1 MMKATIVF
9 GTDGDGMRWSREVS
23 RPGGLAMLAAAV
35 WAAGAPPQ
43 APPLTAADPPGYV
56 CYRAGSPLVIDGR
69 LNDAAWRDAPWT
81 ADFVDIEGDAKPRPA
96 LPTRAKML
104 WDDTYFYVGAELVEP
119 HLWAT
124 LTQHDAVIFR
134 DNDFEVFI
142 DPNGDSHEY
151 YEFEINALGTGWDL
165 LLTRPYKDGGKAVN
179 SWEIPGLRA
188 AVDLDGTLNNPRDT
202 DRAWSVELAFPW
214 SVLGEVARRPAPPGD
229 GDQWRVNFSRVEW
242 PLEASGGT
250 YQKIAR
256 AKESNWVW
264 SPQYVVDMHRP
275 ESWGYVQFSTGRP
288 GTVRFQP
295 DAALP
300 ARRWLHQVYY
310 AERAYRQ
317 AHGRW
322 ADAFEALSVSLP
334 GDGVLTGATLKVA
347 DSLFQASVELR
358 LPGQH
363 VQRWNIR
370 HDALIWVE

>member
-1 MMKATIVF
+1 
-9 GTDGDGMRWSREVS
+9 
-23 RPGGLAMLAAAV
+23 
-35 WAAGAPPQ
+35 
-43 APPLTAADPPGYV
+43 
-56 CYRAGSPLVIDGR
+56 
-69 LNDAAWRDAPWT
+69 
-81 ADFVDIEGDAKPRPA
+81 
-96 LPTRAKML
+96 ML